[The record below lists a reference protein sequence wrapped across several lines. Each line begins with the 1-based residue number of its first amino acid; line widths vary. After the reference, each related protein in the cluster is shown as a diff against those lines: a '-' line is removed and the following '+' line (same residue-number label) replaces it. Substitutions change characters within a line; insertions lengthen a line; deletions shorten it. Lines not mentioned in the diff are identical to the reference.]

1 MNYLAHSFLSFNN
14 EKLLIGNFIADAI
27 KGNSYKS
34 YDIEIQKGILLHR
47 KIDEFTDKHTIVNR
61 SINRLNGEFNKYG
74 SVVIDMYYDHFLSK
88 FWNKYSNTNLN
99 LYTQNIYNILNLN
112 FLILPPKIKRILPIM
127 ISQNWL
133 YNYQFFDKLDD
144 NFNGMATRTKFK
156 SNFENASSIL
166 IKNYSEL
173 ANDFILFF
181 DDIIYFVNK
190 QIY

>member
-61 SINRLNGEFNKYG
+61 SINKLNGEFNKYG
-74 SVVIDMYYDHFLSK
+74 SVVIDMYYDHFLAK

>member
-166 IKNYSEL
+166 IKNHSEL